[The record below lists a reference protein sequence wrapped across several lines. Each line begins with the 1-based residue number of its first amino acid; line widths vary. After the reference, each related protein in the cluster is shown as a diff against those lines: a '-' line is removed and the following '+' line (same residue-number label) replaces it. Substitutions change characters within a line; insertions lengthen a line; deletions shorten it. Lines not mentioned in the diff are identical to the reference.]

1 MTQITNA
8 RHAWPERAGFHL
20 ERKNGY
26 PDYTFLHFFG
36 SVELLVGG
44 ERVVTRPHACILY
57 APGMPQWFYSRQP
70 LTHDWIHFTDDPA
83 VVPPGLE
90 CGRLY
95 YPGSAGFLTELTR
108 DIEFEF
114 LSELPDGRRLMADKL
129 DELLIRLGRS
139 AAGTARP
146 AVDDD
151 VGERFRLLRG
161 TVFSNLQSHWTVEQM
176 ASAVGLSKSRFFA
189 LYKGIYGNA
198 PMDDLIRARVDSAK
212 NALLFTNCSLAEIAE
227 KLGYRNLTH
236 FMRQFKALTGQ
247 TPGQYRSAG
256 KQSETLP

>member
-90 CGRLY
+90 CGRII
-95 YPGSAGFLTELTR
+95 PAARAFS
-108 DIEFEF
+108 
-114 LSELPDGRRLMADKL
+114 
-129 DELLIRLGRS
+129 RS
-139 AAGTARP
+139 
-146 AVDDD
+146 
-151 VGERFRLLRG
+151 
-161 TVFSNLQSHWTVEQM
+161 
-176 ASAVGLSKSRFFA
+176 
-189 LYKGIYGNA
+189 
-198 PMDDLIRARVDSAK
+198 
-212 NALLFTNCSLAEIAE
+212 
-227 KLGYRNLTH
+227 
-236 FMRQFKALTGQ
+236 
-247 TPGQYRSAG
+247 
-256 KQSETLP
+256 